1 MKKRKLILPIVILT
15 LLFGVLSTFIVHADN
30 NPWQVSESLKK
41 QTMIS
46 ASSITMRLDSS
57 GASVKA
63 AITSGNTKGKI
74 TYSIKDPS
82 VAIVNE
88 KGFVRP
94 LRVGKTKL
102 TITVAGNDVYAKAVK
117 TINITVKPIP
127 TAITSMASAKKGQ
140 LAIRWRSAKNI
151 DGYQLRYG
159 TKEDFSTCK
168 TASIKA
174 GKNSYT
180 RKDVTP
186 GATYY
191 VSVRTYKTA
200 DGQKLYSNWSGTKKL
215 TVLAQNPVSLVAMH
229 NLEKYYY
236 FRRYMSETELQ
247 QAYIEAVKI
256 VEPLRGVSKEEQLYG
271 IAYKLRKRYDNGMTY
286 SMSNRHYND
295 PYGYLILKTASCAGC
310 ARTTGLC
317 LNILG
322 ISYEH
327 VNENKYSHQW
337 ARVKVGNT
345 YWICDAYGLYC
356 GPEPGV
362 RKHPYL
368 R

>member
-1 MKKRKLILPIVILT
+1 MKRKNWFLSILFLMIL
-15 LLFGVLSTFIVHADN
+15 LGLFSVMTVSASEA
-30 NPWQVSESLKK
+30 PWHVSDSMKK

-46 ASSITMRLDSS
+46 ASSVTMRLDSN

-63 AITSGNTKGKI
+63 IITSGNTSGKK
-74 TYSIKDPS
+74 TYTIKDPS
-82 VAIVNE
+82 VAVVNE
-88 KGFVRP
+88 KGFIRP
-94 LRVGKTKL
+94 LRIGKTKL
-102 TITVAGNDVYAKAVK
+102 TITVAGNDVYPKASK
-117 TINITVKPIP
+117 TINVTVKPVP
-127 TAITSMASAKKGQ
+127 TAITSMTSSKKGQ
-140 LAIRWRSAKNI
+140 LAIRWRSGKNI

-159 TKEDFSTCK
+159 TKADFSSCK

-180 RKDVTP
+180 RKDLTP

-215 TVLAQNPVSLVAMH
+215 TVLVQDPVSLVAMH

-247 QAYIEAVKI
+247 QAYNEAVKI

-271 IAYKLRKRYDNGMTY
+271 IAYALRLRYDNGMTY

-327 VNENKYSHQW
+327 VNENQYSHQW

-362 RKHPYL
+362 RRHPYL
-368 R
+368 